1 VANGRRLIIPGVSLH
16 VRQRGNNRCAIFG
29 DDQDYETY
37 LIMLQSA
44 ASKFEI
50 DVHVYSLMTTH
61 THLLVTPR
69 TEEGPAK
76 AMQQI
81 GVRYVNY
88 FNRRYERV
96 GTLWTGRY
104 QAKGIDDSLYWMTC
118 LRYIEMNPVRAKLVI
133 EPDQYRW
140 SSHRAHALGE
150 GPDWL
155 VSHPILDG
163 LGENDERRREA
174 YRAMFATSMTTAE
187 LVRQRLKD

>member
-1 VANGRRLIIPGVSLH
+1 
-16 VRQRGNNRCAIFG
+16 
-29 DDQDYETY
+29 
-37 LIMLQSA
+37 MLESA
-44 ASKFEI
+44 ASKFRI
-50 DVHVYSLMTTH
+50 DVHAYSLMSTH
-61 THLLVTPR
+61 THLLVTPS
-69 TEEGPAK
+69 TEEGMAK
-76 AMQQI
+76 AMQQL
-81 GVRYVNY
+81 GVRYVMY

-104 QAKGIDDSLYWMTC
+104 RAKGIDDSRYWMTC

-150 GPDWL
+150 SADWL
-155 VSHPILDG
+155 ASHPVLDA

-174 YRAMFATSMTTAE
+174 YRAMFATSLTTAE

>member
-1 VANGRRLIIPGVSLH
+1 VSLH

-44 ASKFEI
+44 AAQFGI
-50 DVHVYSLMTTH
+50 DVHVFSLMTTH

-69 TEEGPAK
+69 TEDGPAK
-76 AMQQI
+76 AMKQI
-81 GVRYVNY
+81 GVRYVRY
-88 FNRRYERV
+88 FNKRYDRV

-104 QAKGIDDSLYWMTC
+104 QAKGIDDSRYWMTC
-118 LRYIEMNPVRAKLVI
+118 LRYIELNPVRAKLVI

-140 SSHRAHALGE
+140 SSHRAHARGE
-150 GPDWL
+150 GGEWL
-155 VSHPILDG
+155 TSHPLLDA

-174 YRAMFATSMTTAE
+174 YRALFATFLTTAE
-187 LVRQRLKD
+187 LVRQQLKD